1 MRRIAPGSRACAI
14 ASMPLLT
21 YALRRVAQA
30 IPLILIIIGINFAL
44 IHAAPG
50 DPVDVLM
57 GSSEAD
63 PAMVAELR
71 ADFGLDKP
79 IPVQLVRYYAKVL
92 TLDLGES
99 FRYREPVLDLIASRL
114 PATLLLMGTAIVVS
128 TLIAVALG
136 VVAALRPY
144 SVLDNATT
152 FMALAGYSMPVFW
165 LGQLLLI
172 VFALGLDWF
181 PAQGMVSIRAPAEGF
196 ARVLDIAH
204 HLVLPALTYSLYHL
218 ALMFRLTRAKMQE
231 VLQQDFI
238 QTARAKGLSESQMIF
253 SHALRNAMLPIVTV
267 LGLNFG
273 FMLAGSV
280 LTETVF
286 AWPGTGRLLYEAIL
300 ARDYPVLMGLFVC
313 LSSMV
318 VAVNLATDIAYAL
331 IDPRVVYQ

>member
-71 ADFGLDKP
+71 ADFGLDQP